1 MVSICTY
8 TKPCIQQVLNT
19 SLTHPP
25 TPTPTPPPPPPPHPR
40 PYPPPTPPPP
50 TPPPPTPPPPP
61 PPHPPPPTPHPPTH
75 THTQP
80 PPPFWQKTFSNCIFL
95 NENDRIPIQISFN
108 YDPRSPI
115 DNKPALVQ
123 VMPWRRTGNKPL
135 PEPMMTSSVTHICGT
150 RGRWVNL
157 VQTKGSHETYKVP

>member
-1 MVSICTY
+1 MWVLLIRVHHTDLWCQFAPIPSHVSSKYLT
-8 TKPCIQQVLNT
+8 LH
-19 SLTHPP
+19 SL
-25 TPTPTPPPPPPPHPR
+25 TPPPPPPPPPPPHRPR
-40 PYPPPTPPPP
+40 PYPPPPPQ
-50 TPPPPTPPPPP
+50 
-61 PPHPPPPTPHPPTH
+61 HTH

-108 YDPRSPI
+108 YAPRSPI

-123 VMPWRRTGNKPL
+123 VMAWRRTGNKPL

-157 VQTKGSHETYKVP
+157 VQTKGSRETYKVP